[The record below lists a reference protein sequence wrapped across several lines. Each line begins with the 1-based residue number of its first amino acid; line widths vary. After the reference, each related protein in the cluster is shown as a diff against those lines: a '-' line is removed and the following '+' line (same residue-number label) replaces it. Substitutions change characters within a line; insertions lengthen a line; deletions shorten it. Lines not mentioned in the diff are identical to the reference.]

1 MQRLTF
7 SIDDELA
14 EAFDVISRQRGYQSR
29 SEAVR
34 DLIRSAVNEPRL
46 EDSRGQCVANL
57 SYIYD
62 HHTRAL
68 AARLVDMQ
76 HDHHDLVLA
85 TTHVHLDNE
94 SCLETVMLKGMV
106 ERVRG
111 FADDIKAERGV
122 RSAVLNIVP
131 MASADR
137 AKPEH
142 PVH

>member
-1 MQRLTF
+1 
-7 SIDDELA
+7 
-14 EAFDVISRQRGYQSR
+14 
-29 SEAVR
+29 
-34 DLIRSAVNEPRL
+34 
-46 EDSRGQCVANL
+46 
-57 SYIYD
+57 
-62 HHTRAL
+62 
-68 AARLVDMQ
+68 
-76 HDHHDLVLA
+76 
-85 TTHVHLDNE
+85 
-94 SCLETVMLKGMV
+94 MLKGMV